1 MTERKKWRRHPKFR
15 DLRIS
20 SDGAEFM
27 LNDKLL
33 RIRDHKIKN
42 GKILKVVMIN
52 RTYYSVPK
60 LILETWGPPKPSEKG
75 HYFAVYKDGNKENLH
90 PKNLYWGTNLM
101 DKETLFKRDIKL
113 SSLTR
118 DQTYEAFQR
127 NKFQGESIAS
137 IARDMKVSDMSI
149 HRAIKRI
156 IRKVEKEKKQANQV
170 D

>member
-20 SDGAEFM
+20 SDGSEFM

-60 LILETWGPPKPSEKG
+60 LILETWGPPKPDK
-75 HYFAVYKDGNKENLH
+75 HKQYFALYKDGNKENLH
-90 PKNLYWGTNLM
+90 PNNLFWGTELM
-101 DKETLFKRDIKL
+101 SKEELFKRDLKL
-113 SSLTR
+113 SALTK

-127 NKFQGESIAS
+127 NKFKGESIAS
-137 IARDMKVSDMSI
+137 IARDMKVSDMAI

-156 IRKVEKEKKQANQV
+156 IRKVDKEEKQENNRL
-170 D
+170 

>member
-1 MTERKKWRRHPKFR
+1 MAERSKWRRHPKFR

-20 SDGAEFM
+20 SDGSEFM

-33 RIRDHKIKN
+33 KIRDHKIKN

-52 RTYYSVPK
+52 RAYYSVPK
-60 LILETWGPPKPSEKG
+60 LILETWGSPKPREKG

-156 IRKVEKEKKQANQV
+156 IRKVEKEEKTS
-170 D
+170 

>member
-1 MTERKKWRRHPKFR
+1 MIERTKWRRHPHFR

-60 LILETWGPPKPSEKG
+60 LILETWGPPKPEENRQ
-75 HYFAVYKDGNKENLH
+75 YFALYKDGNKENLH
-90 PKNLYWGTNLM
+90 PKNLYWGTKLM
-101 DKETLFKRDIKL
+101 NKEEHFKRDLKL
-113 SSLTR
+113 SALTK

-156 IRKVEKEKKQANQV
+156 IRKIEKEQNHNGSEV
-170 D
+170 